1 MEKNPV
7 GVAAFE
13 NTIVALQD
21 NVIKRNTYW
30 GVNIRYDVK
39 VEKFTGN
46 TITLND
52 NIGTQQKNQL
62 LDQPPIIFLMRNIVV
77 IWHYI

>member
-46 TITLND
+46 TIALND
-52 NIGTQQKNQL
+52 NIGT
-62 LDQPPIIFLMRNIVV
+62 
-77 IWHYI
+77 